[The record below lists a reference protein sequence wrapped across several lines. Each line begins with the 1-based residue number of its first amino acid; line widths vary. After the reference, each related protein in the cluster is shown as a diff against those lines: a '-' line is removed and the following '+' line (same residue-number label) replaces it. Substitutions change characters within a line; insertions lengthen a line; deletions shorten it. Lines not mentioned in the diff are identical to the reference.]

1 MRSVH
6 FDKSSIFLILIIVVL
21 LGVGLGALLHFRTDA
36 VGEALKNDRIIKAM
50 FVLENE
56 GKPLSTN
63 VLFFY
68 PESRKA
74 AVFDIPDDTGLILKS
89 LGRVD
94 RIGAVFKRQDPKPY
108 FSEVEKLLGTDIP
121 MRFVLSVKE
130 LGEMADLLDG
140 LELFIPNPVM
150 MGDQDVPAL
159 FPQGTYFFDGDK
171 VKSYVLYENPE
182 ETESDLIQR
191 KQKCFLAFIKRICDR
206 TEYLKND
213 AVLSAFM
220 SKLQTNLGRSSVKSL
235 VSLLSTLDAERIVP
249 SRVQGT
255 KKAVEG
261 KTLLFPMYNGD
272 LLKDIVK
279 QNLNALVAA
288 AEVGEGDRV
297 FTLEILNGTNVKG
310 LAKKAADLYESF
322 GYEIL
327 TVKNAEEDT
336 NEKTVIYD
344 HLNNPRVAANIAAVI
359 KSTKEE
365 AFTADEQDAEATVDF
380 TILLGKDFNGRYC
393 IP

>member
-1 MRSVH
+1 
-6 FDKSSIFLILIIVVL
+6 
-21 LGVGLGALLHFRTDA
+21 
-36 VGEALKNDRIIKAM
+36 
-50 FVLENE
+50 
-56 GKPLSTN
+56 
-63 VLFFY
+63 
-68 PESRKA
+68 
-74 AVFDIPDDTGLILKS
+74 
-89 LGRVD
+89 
-94 RIGAVFKRQDPKPY
+94 
-108 FSEVEKLLGTDIP
+108 
-121 MRFVLSVKE
+121 
-130 LGEMADLLDG
+130 
-140 LELFIPNPVM
+140 
-150 MGDQDVPAL
+150 
-159 FPQGTYFFDGDK
+159 
-171 VKSYVLYENPE
+171 
-182 ETESDLIQR
+182 
-191 KQKCFLAFIKRICDR
+191 
-206 TEYLKND
+206 
-213 AVLSAFM
+213 
-220 SKLQTNLGRSSVKSL
+220 
-235 VSLLSTLDAERIVP
+235 
-249 SRVQGT
+249 
-255 KKAVEG
+255 
-261 KTLLFPMYNGD
+261 MYNGD